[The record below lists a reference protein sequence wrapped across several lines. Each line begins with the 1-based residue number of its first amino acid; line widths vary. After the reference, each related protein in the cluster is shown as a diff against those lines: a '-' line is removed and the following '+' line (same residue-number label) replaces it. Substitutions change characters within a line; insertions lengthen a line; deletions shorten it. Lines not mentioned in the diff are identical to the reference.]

1 MHSSDFIGKR
11 LIMVGGKGGVGK
23 TTCSA
28 ALAYYFAKQG
38 DRTLLVSSD
47 PTPSLSDIL
56 ETDIGPIEKP
66 VPGIINLFG
75 LEIDSEL
82 ILNRWKERFGPEIHE
97 VLSAFAKVDYDF
109 VDYIGSAPGID
120 EEYMLTFIQERA
132 ENGGYDRVIWDSAPA
147 GHTLRLLHL
156 PQLFL
161 NHLEAATKFY
171 LNLYGAF
178 ERLTQTIQL
187 KQSKRSLLQIIEG
200 WKELSQRVLDFL
212 RDGHRTSFVIV
223 AIAESLGVKL
233 TERLLR
239 DLDAFH
245 LDVRHLIINHLIQN
259 PDCAFHRERQRMQQ
273 GYLERLRHTYGPRMV
288 LTEIPLFSQEVKG
301 LERIARVADVLFGG
315 KPTPG

>member
-1 MHSSDFIGKR
+1 MKASEFIGHK

-28 ALAYYFAKQG
+28 ALAYHFAQQG

-66 VPGIINLFG
+66 VPGMINLFA
-75 LEIDSEL
+75 LEIDSDL
-82 ILNRWKERFGPEIHE
+82 ILKRWKERFGPEIYE
-97 VLSAFAKVDYDF
+97 VLSAFAKVDFDF
-109 VDYIGSAPGID
+109 VDYIGGAPGIE
-120 EEYMLTFIQERA
+120 EEYMLTFIMERV
-132 ENGGYDRVIWDSAPA
+132 EKGGYDRVIWDSAPA

-178 ERLTQTIQL
+178 ERLSQTLQL

-200 WKELSQRVLDFL
+200 WKTLSQAVLDFL
-212 RDGHRTSFVIV
+212 RDGRHTSFIIV
-223 AIAESLGVKL
+223 TIAESLGVKL
-233 TERLLR
+233 TERVLR
-239 DLDAFH
+239 DLETFQLPA
-245 LDVRHLIINHLIQN
+245 RHLIINHLIQD

-273 GYLERLRHTYGPRMV
+273 GYLERLRHTYGRRMV
-288 LTEIPLFSQEVKG
+288 LTEVPLFSQEVKG
-301 LERIARVADVLFGG
+301 LERIARVAEVLFNA
-315 KPTPG
+315 KPAPS